1 VSRRLVVLLALLGP
15 FLLAGCS
22 GLQGTDDDVATGN
35 GAIVQVDP
43 SDRQGPVEIA
53 GSTLQGKPID
63 LADFRGRVVVLNV
76 WGSWCAPCITEA
88 PRLQEASENL
98 DAQFVGLSFKETS
111 VDNGLGFER
120 DHGITYPTIY
130 DRGDKIL
137 ALGRYAPTAPPTTY
151 VLDRKG
157 RVAAL
162 ITGAVRSI
170 ATLEDLVDEVA
181 AEDRPASGSSDA
193 PSDGPSDG

>member
-22 GLQGTDDDVATGN
+22 GLKGTDDDVITGD

-43 SDRQGPVEIA
+43 SDRKGPVEIA

-63 LADFRGRVVVLNV
+63 LADYRGRVVVLNV
-76 WGSWCAPCITEA
+76 WGSWCAPCATEA

-98 DAQFVGLSFKETS
+98 DAQFVGLSFKET
-111 VDNGLGFER
+111 DFENGRFFER
-120 DHGITYPTIY
+120 RHGITYPTIA
-130 DRGDKIL
+130 DKGDKIL
-137 ALGRYAPTAPPTTY
+137 ALGRYAPIAPPTTY

-162 ITGAVRSI
+162 VTGEVKSI

-181 AEDRPASGSSDA
+181 AEDRPAGA